1 MDSSSLDVL
10 ELRRYLND
18 NNGKLRAAGKGPEGA
33 IRHNLYNEISFLFF
47 FRGVLTIELDG

>member
-33 IRHNLYNEISFLFF
+33 IRQSLQRNLVLIFF
-47 FRGVLTIELDG
+47 FRGDLTIELDG